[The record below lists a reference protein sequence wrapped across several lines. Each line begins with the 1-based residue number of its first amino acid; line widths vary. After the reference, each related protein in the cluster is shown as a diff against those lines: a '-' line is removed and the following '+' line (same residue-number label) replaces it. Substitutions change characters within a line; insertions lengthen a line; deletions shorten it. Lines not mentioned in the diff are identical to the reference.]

1 MSTDNPNDITLVI
14 DDLNLQYN
22 ITHDETQLVAPSSL
36 ISRWVDVAK
45 ESAWGETLTVIT
57 APSVSFSQNVTGV
70 QPPYLGWNLY

>member
-22 ITHDETQLVAPSSL
+22 ITRDETQLVAPSSL
-36 ISRWVDVAK
+36 ISPSVDIAK
-45 ESAWGETLTVIT
+45 ESAWGKTLTVIT

-70 QPPYLGWNLY
+70 QPLYRG